1 VEIAGQVKPP
11 KGAAGKARTVIL
23 VAENDCL
30 APDARIIG
38 RALALPKNGKF
49 SMEVFS
55 KWGADLTVCA
65 AVEDKPGK
73 PITVYGKS
81 AKVIHAEQ
89 AGEIVVSDVVI
100 PLERKPAA
108 PLNMP
113 PVTAA
118 ESSAED
124 RGNRIR

>member
-1 VEIAGQVKPP
+1 VEIAGEVKVP
-11 KGAAGKARTVIL
+11 KGAPPKARAVIL

-55 KWGADLTVCA
+55 RWGADLTVCA
-65 AVEDKPGK
+65 ALEEKPGK

-81 AKVIHAEQ
+81 ARVIHAEQ
-89 AGEIVVSDVVI
+89 AGEIVVPDVVI
-100 PLERKPAA
+100 PLERRPKEPM
-108 PLNMP
+108 NMP

-124 RGNRIR
+124 RGHRIR